1 VTSGRDGGVQCLA
14 HACRASC
21 SARRR
26 SPSPTP
32 SHALVRRVIVALTD
46 DPFDEALPAI
56 FEADVR
62 GIALRMASLGIV
74 ADRVSSAA

>member
-1 VTSGRDGGVQCLA
+1 
-14 HACRASC
+14 
-21 SARRR
+21 
-26 SPSPTP
+26 
-32 SHALVRRVIVALTD
+32 VALTD